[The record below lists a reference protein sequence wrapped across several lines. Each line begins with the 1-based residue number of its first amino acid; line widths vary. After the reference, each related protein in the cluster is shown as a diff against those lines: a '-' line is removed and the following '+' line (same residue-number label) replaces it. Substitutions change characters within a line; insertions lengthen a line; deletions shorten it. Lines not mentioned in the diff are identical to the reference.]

1 MRGEA
6 AIEVAEL
13 EVRAGRKT
21 ILSLESWSL
30 PPGQVFAVLGPN
42 GAGKS
47 TLLKTCLGFVRP
59 SAGRVRVLGQVPAE
73 LQATALARLRRRVGY
88 VPQILAARSEMPLTV
103 REVVAVGRTGLA
115 GLLRPLRRG
124 DWRWTDEWIERL
136 GLESVANR
144 AYGDIS
150 GGEQRKTLIA
160 RAMVQEPELLLLDEP
175 TANLDLGWREQI
187 VTLIDELYR
196 QTGTTVVLVCHE
208 LEVLPPAC
216 RQLLLLKNGRVLAS
230 GGPETVLTP
239 ARVASLYGPGLEVLH
254 RGGRLAVT
262 PQGDGPG

>member
-1 MRGEA
+1 MSEA
-6 AIEVAEL
+6 AIEVAGL
-13 EVRAGRKT
+13 TVRAGGRT
-21 ILSLESWSL
+21 ILSLERWAV
-30 PPGQVFAVLGPN
+30 PPRQIFAVLGPN

-47 TLLKTCLGFVRP
+47 TLLKACLGFVRP
-59 SAGRVRVLGQVPAE
+59 SAGGVRVLGQAPAE
-73 LQATALARLRRRVGY
+73 LRAGALARLRRRIGY

-115 GLLRPLRRG
+115 GLLRPLRRA
-124 DWRWTDEWIERL
+124 DWQCIDEWIERL
-136 GLESVANR
+136 GLKSLADQ

-187 VTLIDELYR
+187 VSLVETLYR
-196 QTGTTVVLVCHE
+196 QTGATVVLVCHE

-216 RQLLLLKNGRVLAS
+216 RQLLLLKDGRPLAS
-230 GGPETVLTP
+230 GEPEAILT
-239 ARVASLYGPGLEVLH
+239 ASRVASLYGPGLEVLS
-254 RGGRLAVT
+254 RRGRLAVVS
-262 PQGDGPG
+262 QGEGAG